1 MPLLRK
7 IVDKNIWEE
16 HQEIDALVAGTK
28 FATALQIAVDAPILC
43 VKRLFLDSKG
53 IPVVYFRENF
63 RADRYFY
70 TIRLPQPNSPS
81 G

>member
-1 MPLLRK
+1 M
-7 IVDKNIWEE
+7 DKNIWEE

-28 FATALQIAVDAPILC
+28 FAAALQIPVDAPILC

-53 IPVVYFRENF
+53 LPVVYFRENF

-70 TIRLPQPNSPS
+70 TIRLPQPTSPS